1 MKKKILRGAIIVVAL
16 AVCLAASSCLS
27 TVLTALELGYR
38 NALDTGSISEREYA
52 YGDAN
57 PLSVTFE
64 NGKMY
69 AEWDVDNGGYT
80 YALSVRRNNE
90 TLKYT
95 EEDEGFTVGKVCL
108 SDLGYAPSEDLS
120 LSLDKTQKS
129 VSYVRTS
136 TVGFSYTGMNAKT
149 YDTYVKPVQ
158 AGFKEIDYYIANRA
172 EWFDFWSYLVIFREG
187 CKYDSGCYELESSV
201 FLGYDYASLYQT
213 SDLKKAFAYEVYSA
227 IDAYEDSAAY
237 SYSFDLDASGKVA
250 KLYLKFTYDVNPKYT
265 SDSGEKYKNAVE
277 AMETAH
283 YFNRNNEGRTFAID
297 EDANVKGTIPVSGS
311 DQLYFALK
319 KGYRP
324 DPVKGSNAYYLYEEM
339 RRILSVI
346 IADTDTQASKVHYI
360 YDYIVNTVVYDYS
373 FTDTIYPNEELT
385 TGQLFS
391 YRCLYM
397 EGVFGLGDNG
407 IFNDA
412 SRIAICDG
420 LSKAFLSL
428 CKIEG
433 MEVLKISGTVNDEG
447 HAWNKVKINGTW
459 YMVDTTWGNSLDTN
473 TSNEYLNHEY
483 LLVPDDSKHK
493 ETPYITY
500 PSATTRYDYGT
511 WIDNNPNK
519 DKGKT
524 IRWPFGWGRSHYA
537 A

>member
-1 MKKKILRGAIIVVAL
+1 MKKKLLRGAVIVLVL

-27 TVLTALELGYR
+27 TVLTALEGYR
-38 NALDTGSISEREYA
+38 NALDTGNISEREYA

-57 PLSVTFE
+57 PLSVTFSD
-64 NGKMY
+64 GKMY
-69 AEWDVDNGGYT
+69 AEWDVESGYS
-80 YALSVRRNNE
+80 YALNVRKNNE
-90 TLKYT
+90 TVTYT
-95 EEDEGFTVGKVCL
+95 DEETTGLSVGKVCL
-108 SDLGYAPSEDLS
+108 SDLGYAASDDLS
-120 LSLDKTQKS
+120 LSIDKTQKS
-129 VSYVRTS
+129 VTYMRT
-136 TVGFSYTGMNAKT
+136 TNVGFSYTGMNAKT
-149 YDTYVKPVQ
+149 YDTYVRPVQ

-172 EWFDFWSYLVIFREG
+172 EWFDFWSYLIIFREG

-201 FLGYDYASLYQT
+201 YMGYDYASLYQT
-213 SDLKKAFAYEVYSA
+213 SDLKKAFSYEVYSA

-237 SYSFDLDASGKVA
+237 SYSFELDASGKIA
-250 KLYLKFTYDVNPKYT
+250 KVYLKFTYDVNPKYT
-265 SDSGEKYKNAVE
+265 SDSGEKYVNATE
-277 AMETAH
+277 GSERAH
-283 YFNRNNEGRTFAID
+283 YDTNRNTEDRTFAID
-297 EDANVKGTIPVSGS
+297 SDANVKGTISVSGS

-324 DPVKGSNAYYLYEEM
+324 DPVKGSNAYYLYNEM
-339 RRILSVI
+339 RRILSG
-346 IADTDTQASKVHYI
+346 IASDGDSQATKVHYI
-360 YDYIVNTVVYDYS
+360 YDYLINTAVYDYS
-373 FTDTIYPNEELT
+373 FTDTIYPDEKLT

-407 IFNDA
+407 VFNDA

-433 MEVLKISGTVNDEG
+433 IECLKISGTVGDEG
-447 HAWNKVKINGTW
+447 HAWNKVKINGSW

-473 TSNEYLNHEY
+473 TSKEYLNHEY
-483 LLVPDDSKHK
+483 LLVPDDNRHK

-500 PSATTRYDYGT
+500 PAATARYDYGT
-511 WIDNNPNK
+511 WIDNNPNRE
-519 DKGKT
+519 KGKN